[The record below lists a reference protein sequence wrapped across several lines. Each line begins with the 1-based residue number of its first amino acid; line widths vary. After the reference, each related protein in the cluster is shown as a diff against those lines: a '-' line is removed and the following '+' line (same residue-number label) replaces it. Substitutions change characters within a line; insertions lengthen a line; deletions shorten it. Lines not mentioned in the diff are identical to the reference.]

1 MTQTP
6 KWQEKREELA
16 ARQVVLETKARPMG
30 VTPPFARAL
39 QKAMQPIIKVAGPSP
54 GTLAAQWPEIVGQRL
69 AAITHPIRVQP
80 AKGGATLHIRAPS
93 AAAPLIQHA
102 QAGILQKVRLA
113 TGYDIVKIKID
124 QTAGAP
130 PKPKAPP
137 PKLTDEQRAELTE
150 SLANVQTKPLSS
162 ALARLGEAVL
172 AQPAP
177 RGKRR

>member
-1 MTQTP
+1 MTQPP
-6 KWQEKREELA
+6 KWQQTREELA
-16 ARQVVLETKARPMG
+16 ARQIVLQTKARPLG
-30 VTPPFARAL
+30 VTPPFSRAL
-39 QKAMQPIIKVAGPSP
+39 QKAMQPILKVAGPSP

-102 QAGILQKVRLA
+102 QEGILQKVRMA

-130 PKPKAPP
+130 PKPKSPP
-137 PKLTDEQRAELTE
+137 PKLTEEQRTELTG
-150 SLANVQTKPLSS
+150 SLASVKTGPLNK
-162 ALARLGEAVL
+162 ALAQLGEAVL